1 MSERDESSVWRW
13 VEGAAV
19 VLVLGFFLYSMRD
32 LLNPVVLF
40 LLLWAVLAPF
50 QGKRGRLALLA
61 VAGTVTLY
69 WLLTSTGSLLAP
81 FILAI
86 VLAYVLD
93 PLVDRLERR
102 RVSRSVAIAMLIA
115 VAGTLL
121 GGAVVVAVPAAVAQ
135 LGSVVEEV
143 PQFVQRVGGW
153 VETVRNRG
161 IGSDIPV
168 VAELLARLERIDAAA
183 VVAFLQERGQELAA
197 WVWDRALGLGRGMR
211 SVVTVVGYV
220 ALTPILTFYLLRDWD
235 RLIGLSTRLIPND
248 RRDTVVAFGR
258 ECDALVSR
266 YLRGQV
272 TVSLV
277 LGAITGLGLWIVS
290 FPQAGLL
297 ALIVAVFNVVPYLG
311 LILSLIPALFL
322 ALVSGSVGLSLVKV
336 AAVYG
341 VAQLLEGSVISP
353 RIVGESVGLHPVTVL
368 LALSLGGFFFGLVG
382 LLVAVPAAAVG
393 RLAVARAL
401 ARYEASAFYRGPST
415 ETAP

>member
-143 PQFVQRVGGW
+143 ER
-153 VETVRNRG
+153 RNN
-161 IGSDIPV
+161 PV
-168 VAELLARLERIDAAA
+168 TLLVIMAELPVPGRLCKATMG
-183 VVAFLQERGQELAA
+183 VMG
-197 WVWDRALGLGRGMR
+197 
-211 SVVTVVGYV
+211 V
-220 ALTPILTFYLLRDWD
+220 ALNR
-235 RLIGLSTRLIPND
+235 
-248 RRDTVVAFGR
+248 
-258 ECDALVSR
+258 
-266 YLRGQV
+266 
-272 TVSLV
+272 
-277 LGAITGLGLWIVS
+277 
-290 FPQAGLL
+290 
-297 ALIVAVFNVVPYLG
+297 
-311 LILSLIPALFL
+311 
-322 ALVSGSVGLSLVKV
+322 
-336 AAVYG
+336 
-341 VAQLLEGSVISP
+341 
-353 RIVGESVGLHPVTVL
+353 
-368 LALSLGGFFFGLVG
+368 
-382 LLVAVPAAAVG
+382 
-393 RLAVARAL
+393 
-401 ARYEASAFYRGPST
+401 
-415 ETAP
+415 